1 MLLRK
6 RINLFHAIK
15 FSWKILVFSFLASGL
30 AYLSN
35 TFLTQHHLFIP
46 GALIGLMG
54 TALAVILG
62 FRNSAAYERWWEAR
76 RVWGNILNES
86 RTFTRQVIT
95 ILDEDDVS
103 PELWNES
110 INIVHRHISWSK
122 ALKLQLRGISDS
134 EIWEKEVYQGLSET
148 DIVFLKNKTNKAT
161 QIMMLQGRAIKSINA
176 SQTMDNFSYIQMDD
190 TLTRLTDMQGASERI
205 KSTPLPKPYDYYTL
219 AFLYLFV
226 FLLPFGIVHEL
237 DTSSQQILLFPI
249 AMAVSWLFYQIYVLG
264 RAMTNPF
271 ENLPTDVALDAIC
284 LTIEIDLK
292 EVIGDLDIP
301 KPAVP
306 VNNVLM

>member
-30 AYLSN
+30 AFLSN
-35 TFLTQHHLFIP
+35 AFLSQHHLFIP

-76 RVWGNILNES
+76 RIWGNILNES

-122 ALKLQLRGISDS
+122 ALKLQLRGG
-134 EIWEKEVYQGLSET
+134 KE
-148 DIVFLKNKTNKAT
+148 
-161 QIMMLQGRAIKSINA
+161 
-176 SQTMDNFSYIQMDD
+176 
-190 TLTRLTDMQGASERI
+190 
-205 KSTPLPKPYDYYTL
+205 
-219 AFLYLFV
+219 
-226 FLLPFGIVHEL
+226 
-237 DTSSQQILLFPI
+237 
-249 AMAVSWLFYQIYVLG
+249 
-264 RAMTNPF
+264 
-271 ENLPTDVALDAIC
+271 
-284 LTIEIDLK
+284 
-292 EVIGDLDIP
+292 
-301 KPAVP
+301 
-306 VNNVLM
+306 